1 MDEYADSVKQEQAST
16 VPPTVTTTVGQG
28 NGFEPR
34 EPRPE
39 PGPWRRHERE
49 SARSLDNREH
59 DRLMAAEAF
68 DDESATDADLERLV
82 RNAAPAATGPHSR
95 AVASRMASS
104 CAGYRE
110 RPTASEL
117 YDAIRA
123 ERHTSRQ
130 RTLLRMWANEP
141 EWHELIAAWAERV
154 YTLRQLV
161 AALHRAGIAQSRHSR
176 TLNRWAARRD
186 PAR

>member
-1 MDEYADSVKQEQAST
+1 M
-16 VPPTVTTTVGQG
+16 PPLVTAAANAGQT
-28 NGFEPR
+28 FEPR
-34 EPRPE
+34 EPQPD

-49 SARSLDNREH
+49 SARSLDNWGH
-59 DRLMAAEAF
+59 DRLMPAGAF
-68 DDESATDADLERLV
+68 DDENATDADLHRLV
-82 RNAAPAATGPHSR
+82 RNADPAATGPHSR
-95 AVASRMASS
+95 TVASRMASS

-110 RPTASEL
+110 PPTASEL

-161 AALHRAGIAQSRHSR
+161 AALHRAGIVRSRHSR

-186 PAR
+186 LAK

>member
-1 MDEYADSVKQEQAST
+1 M
-16 VPPTVTTTVGQG
+16 PPTATATAGQG
-28 NGFEPR
+28 HAFEPR
-34 EPRPE
+34 EPQPG

-49 SARSLDNREH
+49 SARSLGHWRH
-59 DRLMAAEAF
+59 DRLMPAEAF
-68 DDESATDADLERLV
+68 DDESATDADLHRLV
-82 RNAAPAATGPHSR
+82 RNADAAATGPHSA
-95 AVASRMASS
+95 AVASRMAGS

-110 RPTASEL
+110 PPTASEL

-161 AALHRAGIAQSRHSR
+161 AALHRAGIARSRHSR

-186 PAR
+186 LAE

>member
-1 MDEYADSVKQEQAST
+1 M
-16 VPPTVTTTVGQG
+16 PPIVTTTDSEGKA
-28 NGFEPR
+28 FELR
-34 EPRPE
+34 EPQPE

-49 SARSLDNREH
+49 SARSLDNWRH
-59 DRLMAAEAF
+59 DRLMAADAF
-68 DDESATDADLERLV
+68 DDESATDADLDRLV
-82 RNAAPAATGPHSR
+82 PNADPAATGPRSR

-123 ERHTSRQ
+123 ERHTTRQ
-130 RTLLRMWANEP
+130 RTLLRMWASEP

-176 TLNRWAARRD
+176 TLNRWAARRA
-186 PAR
+186 PAK

>member
-1 MDEYADSVKQEQAST
+1 MPPIVTATDSE
-16 VPPTVTTTVGQG
+16 G
-28 NGFEPR
+28 NAFEPR
-34 EPRPE
+34 APQPA

-49 SARSLDNREH
+49 SARSLDNWQH

-68 DDESATDADLERLV
+68 DDESATDADRHRLV
-82 RNAAPAATGPHSR
+82 RHADPAATGPHSS

-141 EWHELIAAWAERV
+141 EWYELIAAWAERV

-161 AALHRAGIAQSRHSR
+161 AALHRAGITQSRHSR

-186 PAR
+186 PAK